1 MKDGRCPG
9 SIEGW
14 LGDLEQRPGLAEV
27 LVLAGIDKRV
37 VSRHARLKIFGWHRY
52 ALVFHHDLPRE
63 FADSFRAE
71 EEAAIDIDVRRL
83 RVPVLASHRAGIE
96 DSPDRPA
103 TIVPVADA
111 GERGIKIVVRFELN
125 VLSV

>member
-1 MKDGRCPG
+1 MKHGRCPG

-14 LGDLEQRPGLAEV
+14 LGDLEQRLGLAEV

-37 VSRHARLKIFGWHRY
+37 VSRHARFKIFWWHRY

-63 FADSFRAE
+63 FANSFRAE

-83 RVPVLASHRAGIE
+83 RVPVLASHRVGIE
-96 DSPDRPA
+96 DSPDRAA
-103 TIVPVADA
+103 TCARRRCRRAP
-111 GERGIKIVVRFELN
+111 R
-125 VLSV
+125 